1 MHSWGPVE
9 TSPPV
14 EWPVKSSGESFQL
27 DGDSALS
34 TAAPADPVLSAIS
47 PHVPR
52 ASLDLKYPSSRESQE
67 LDYIPV
73 IDSLTSSPNVHPHT
87 QTVQSN
93 GKTDQ
98 LDPYLPVGVLWKN
111 LDPAAEYPEMEMNL
125 LESQRWIRTEA
136 PDGVN
141 HIRVYV
147 AHRMTSRGNTQRS
160 ITKLRAA
167 LKVVMAKVDR
177 SPQAWTGYR
186 LFNFQDESKSS
197 STEDESLWYIFN
209 TLQDPC
215 PRVEE
220 MKDPWSRR
228 AMEQLLSEDDCADFD
243 LKAKL
248 YPYQRRSAATMV
260 QREIQPARML
270 DPRLQACQSPTGREY
285 YYDKEDGYIT
295 LDKVLY
301 SEACG
306 GKLESP
312 IVQVVVLILEKGIL
326 AETMGCGKTLICL
339 AVICATRGH
348 APKIPIE
355 FLSTAE
361 RPDLVPVRERTG
373 SLMDMAAAAAERHSE
388 PWRTFFRERQR
399 EGRYYERCIKA
410 CEAHRGSYEIP
421 PHQTRYQG
429 RHSQSYARPPAKRVL
444 LCSGTL
450 IIVPNN
456 LLDHWQREIKAH
468 TEGLDVLVM
477 GQGSGQTPPADDL
490 LRYDIILFAKTRFER
505 EAGETVNNRRD
516 KFVQVDSPLTQL
528 HWLRVIVDE
537 GHNVAGHGSK
547 TNMIHMLGHMHFER
561 RWVISGTPSTGLYGV
576 EVSLASQEA
585 NTSDTESPAEITAA
599 ALRSRKKTGN
609 AVDNELKDLDRL
621 RRIVIEFLDLKP
633 WSNSR
638 ADDPADWT
646 KYIKPLGED
655 GRRRKSPAIRATLQG
670 LVVRHQLDVVSKEIY
685 IPKLYNQVVYL
696 EPTFHDRLSINLFLF
711 GLAVNSITSE
721 RTGPDYIFDPSNRKH
736 LNQTIN
742 NLRQAGFWWAGSDVN
757 PQDSIEHALKY
768 MEKNREKMTVEDIDQ
783 LNRGIEIAR
792 MAINSGSWRGFKHLH
807 ELGIYLRGFPEDH
820 RAHWALDQS
829 SVDKEPMLIG
839 ITQARRA
846 QQHVTQHL
854 KSTDP
859 TQGLAGAGIK
869 TRHELERRDQQN
881 PSKGAPESA
890 GNATTSAPTPS
901 SSTPGSLIHNAKPQ
915 NNKSPKKTFTR
926 NLFRTLPATSPL
938 QQTQFVATCSAKL
951 TYLLNKVLEFQ
962 STEKIIIFYDNNNS
976 AFWIAE
982 GLELLG
988 VEFRIYAST
997 LKPELRTEYL
1007 KLFREADEVRV
1018 LLMDLRQASHG
1029 LHIAQA
1035 SRIFI
1040 VNPIWQPNVESQAIK
1055 RAHRIGQT
1063 RPVYVETLVLSN
1075 TLEDRML
1082 KRRKEM
1088 SEAEM
1093 QHAEKSLLDDG
1104 TMSGIVQREPFLPM
1118 GSEDDDTAA
1127 TYLDKPIGFFDRHR
1141 LPIPDDEPVGGSSPT
1156 RGKGKGKGKRVFR
1169 ATESDADEDGAVGET
1184 SLPIRKQMRVGFAV
1198 EERSAGNDDN
1208 AAPSQLRTQRSL
1220 FGGPT
1225 TSNAIETTAP
1235 KRLRIGFAAH
1245 VDVFGRNESPELT
1258 TPSVPS
1264 TPQHLLS
1271 YDEEGLRQF

>member
-1 MHSWGPVE
+1 
-9 TSPPV
+9 
-14 EWPVKSSGESFQL
+14 
-27 DGDSALS
+27 
-34 TAAPADPVLSAIS
+34 
-47 PHVPR
+47 
-52 ASLDLKYPSSRESQE
+52 
-67 LDYIPV
+67 
-73 IDSLTSSPNVHPHT
+73 
-87 QTVQSN
+87 
-93 GKTDQ
+93 
-98 LDPYLPVGVLWKN
+98 
-111 LDPAAEYPEMEMNL
+111 
-125 LESQRWIRTEA
+125 
-136 PDGVN
+136 
-141 HIRVYV
+141 
-147 AHRMTSRGNTQRS
+147 
-160 ITKLRAA
+160 
-167 LKVVMAKVDR
+167 
-177 SPQAWTGYR
+177 
-186 LFNFQDESKSS
+186 
-197 STEDESLWYIFN
+197 
-209 TLQDPC
+209 
-215 PRVEE
+215 
-220 MKDPWSRR
+220 
-228 AMEQLLSEDDCADFD
+228 
-243 LKAKL
+243 
-248 YPYQRRSAATMV
+248 
-260 QREIQPARML
+260 
-270 DPRLQACQSPTGREY
+270 
-285 YYDKEDGYIT
+285 
-295 LDKVLY
+295 
-301 SEACG
+301 
-306 GKLESP
+306 
-312 IVQVVVLILEKGIL
+312 
-326 AETMGCGKTLICL
+326 MGCGKTLICL

-355 FLSTAE
+355 YLSTAE
-361 RPDLVPVRERTG
+361 KPDLVPIRERTG

-388 PWRTFFRERQR
+388 PWRTFFRERRR
-399 EGRYYERCIKA
+399 EGRFYERCLKA
-410 CEAHRGSYEIP
+410 CEAHRGSYEIF

-429 RHSQSYARPPAKRVL
+429 RHSQSYARPPAKRVR
-444 LCSGTL
+444 LCSGTI

-456 LLDHWQREIKAH
+456 LLDHWQREIETH
-468 TEGLDVLVM
+468 TEGLEVLVM
-477 GQGSGQTPPADDL
+477 GQGSGQTPSADDL

-505 EAGETVNNRRD
+505 EAGEPVHNRARRD
-516 KFVQVDSPLTQL
+516 RFVQVNSPLTQL

-547 TNMIHMLGHMHFER
+547 TNMIHMLNHLHFER

-585 NTSDTESPAEITAA
+585 ASTSDTESTAEVTAA

-646 KYIKPLGED
+646 KYIKPIGKD
-655 GRRRKSPAIRATLQG
+655 GQRRKSPAIRATLQG

-757 PQDSIEHALKY
+757 LQDSIEHALKY
-768 MEKNREKMTVEDIDQ
+768 MEKNREKMAVEDVDQ
-783 LNRGIEIAR
+783 LIRGIEIAR
-792 MAINSGSWRGFKHLH
+792 TATSSSSWREFKHLH
-807 ELGIYLRGFPEDH
+807 ELGIYLRGFPEDY
-820 RAHWALDQS
+820 RVYWALDQS
-829 SVDKEPMLIG
+829 SPDNEPMLIG

-846 QQHVTQHL
+846 QQHVTQNL
-854 KSTDP
+854 KSSDP

-869 TRHELERRDQQN
+869 TRHELERRDQRN

-890 GNATTSAPTPS
+890 SNATASTP
-901 SSTPGSLIHNAKPQ
+901 TPGSSPGALIHSPKPQ
-915 NNKSPKKTFTR
+915 TNKSPKKTFTHNR
-926 NLFRTLPATSPL
+926 FYTLLATSPL
-938 QQTQFVATCSAKL
+938 QQTQFIATCSAKL
-951 TYLLNKVLEFQ
+951 TYLLNKVLELQ
-962 STEKIIIFYDNNNS
+962 SAEKIIIFYDNNNS

-1007 KLFREADEVRV
+1007 KLFREANDVRV

-1063 RPVYVETLVLSN
+1063 RPVYVETLVLRD

-1088 SEAEM
+1088 SEAEI

-1118 GSEDDDTAA
+1118 GLEEDTAA
-1127 TYLDKPIGFFDRHR
+1127 AYLDRPTGFFDRHR
-1141 LPIPDDEPVGGSSPT
+1141 LPIPDDEVMASQT
-1156 RGKGKGKGKRVFR
+1156 KDKGKRASR
-1169 ATESDADEDGAVGET
+1169 ARESDADDTAEGT
-1184 SLPIRKQMRVGFAV
+1184 SVPSRKKTRVDFASV
-1198 EERSAGNDDN
+1198 EEGSAGDEDN
-1208 AAPSQLRTQRSL
+1208 AGQSQVGTKRSL
-1220 FGGPT
+1220 FGGLNP
-1225 TSNAIETTAP
+1225 TSNAPTP
-1235 KRLRIGFAAH
+1235 RKPRIGFAAD
-1245 VDVFGRNESPELT
+1245 VDIFGGDETPESS
-1258 TPSVPS
+1258 TPSGLS
-1264 TPQHLLS
+1264 TPQPRLS
-1271 YDEEGLRQF
+1271 FNDEDLRQFQVSLFDE